1 MKEDYHFDWRS
12 LYRDTWMPEDDIS
25 SAEILDIC
33 GYYGIDRE
41 DVELLLSMGYSV
53 GEVEEMLT
61 DTDYFDTAL
70 TEAKALNY
78 H

>member
-1 MKEDYHFDWRS
+1 MKEDYRFDWQS
-12 LYRDTWMPEDDIS
+12 LYRDTWMPEDDVC

-53 GEVEEMLT
+53 NEVEEMLT

-78 H
+78 Q